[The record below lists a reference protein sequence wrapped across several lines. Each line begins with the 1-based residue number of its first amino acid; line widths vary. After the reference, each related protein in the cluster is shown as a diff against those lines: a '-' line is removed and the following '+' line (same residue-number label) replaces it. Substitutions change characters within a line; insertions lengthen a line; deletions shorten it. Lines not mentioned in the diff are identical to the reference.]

1 MPCIRPLRRLVTI
14 ALLFATGLVLLPG
27 CAFVELAG
35 AVGENI
41 ERYKKI
47 EVLAEYD
54 GLVDKTVAVVVQCDP
69 SILYEHPSVSGTIA
83 MNVSRR
89 IKENV
94 KGVQMLDYRSV
105 MQWQYQTPSWSML
118 PYGEIA
124 SELGVDRVVSIEIYE
139 FRLNPPGNRYLWDGA
154 CAGSIGII
162 ERDGWDTDA
171 FARTWDITSK
181 FPDIQG
187 VGRESA
193 SESSIQMGV
202 LAKFVE
208 ETAWLFYRH
217 IEDKYPDAI

>member
-1 MPCIRPLRRLVTI
+1 MPNRFAVRGFVHGLLGVVSV
-14 ALLFATGLVLLPG
+14 ALLQG
-27 CAFVELAG
+27 CVFFELAG
-35 AVGENI
+35 ALGENI

-54 GLVDKTVAVVVQCDP
+54 GLDNKTVAVVVQCDP
-69 SILYEHPSVSGTIA
+69 SILYEHPSVSGTVS

-89 IKENV
+89 ISEHV
-94 KGVQMLDYRSV
+94 PGARVLDYRHV

-124 SELGVDRVVSIEIYE
+124 TELGVERVVFIEVYE
-139 FRLNPPGNRYLWDGA
+139 FRLHPAGNRYLWDGA
-154 CAGSIGII
+154 CASSVGII
-162 ERDGWDTDA
+162 EGDGWDTDA
-171 FARTWDITSK
+171 FAKTWEITVK

-202 LAKFVE
+202 LAKFVDE
-208 ETAWLFYRH
+208 VSWLFYRH
-217 IEDKYPDAI
+217 VEDKYPDAV